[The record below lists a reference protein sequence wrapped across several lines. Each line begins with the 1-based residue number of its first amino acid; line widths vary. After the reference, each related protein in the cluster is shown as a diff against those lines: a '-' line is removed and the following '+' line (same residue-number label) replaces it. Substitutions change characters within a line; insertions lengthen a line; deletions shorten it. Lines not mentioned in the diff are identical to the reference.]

1 MEFERGSI
9 HYVNL
14 NLQKRQEEIS
24 KIRPAI
30 IISDTDLNQILD
42 LITIIPL
49 TTNLI
54 DNALPLRIRIEKR
67 ENLEKES
74 DAMVEQIRAVSK
86 SRIEN
91 RVAKLNEKELELVET
106 GIKEMLNLF

>member
-1 MEFERGSI
+1 
-9 HYVNL
+9 L